1 MSPGGSIPRSA
12 LSFPEPPP
20 SSPTVTIAVILLVYN
35 LSPLNIV
42 DKPVPPPIT
51 TILGPPTWTLFSS
64 TKSSILLSLIVIF
77 IFSLFI
83 NEIKDFINSDT
94 DI

>member
-1 MSPGGSIPRSA
+1 MPKYSYVCHLEEAPRSA

-20 SSPTVTIAVILLVYN
+20 SPQAVTIAVILLVYN

-51 TILGPPTWTLFSS
+51 TILGPPT
-64 TKSSILLSLIVIF
+64 
-77 IFSLFI
+77 
-83 NEIKDFINSDT
+83 
-94 DI
+94 